1 MKSIINITN
10 EDLYNETVVSVDTT
24 GLIGLNGT
32 ISVETE
38 KEGWKD
44 FTGEHGE
51 KDYEP
56 EYGFVLE
63 VQL

>member
-1 MKSIINITN
+1 MKTIIKVTN

-24 GLIGLNGT
+24 GLIGLDGT
-32 ISVETE
+32 ISIENR
-38 KEGWKD
+38 KIGWID

-51 KDYEP
+51 HDYED
-56 EYGFVLE
+56 EYGFILE